1 MAIKLHSLFGNL
13 CLSDPLPEGD
23 NPENDV
29 AMALLQSTAL
39 REGFEKLVIVENTN
53 SPQEP
58 SPDHTMDH
66 TMDNTYKP
74 SPRGM

>member
-13 CLSDPLPEGD
+13 CLADPLPESD

-39 REGFEKLVIVENTN
+39 REGLERMIVNTN
-53 SPQEP
+53 DTISPEP
-58 SPDHTMDH
+58 SPSPDH